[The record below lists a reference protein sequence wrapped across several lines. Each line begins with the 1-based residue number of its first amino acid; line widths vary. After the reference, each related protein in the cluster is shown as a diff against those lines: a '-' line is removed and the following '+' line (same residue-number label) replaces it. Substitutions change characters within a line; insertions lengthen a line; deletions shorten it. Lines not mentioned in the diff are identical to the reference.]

1 MKKKRYKKLVM
12 RKKTALIFGVTG
24 QDGSYLSEF
33 LIKKGYLVHGVKRR
47 SSSFNTG
54 RIDHIYQ
61 DPFSNKRN
69 FFLHYGDVTDAISVS
84 SLIKKIRPNEVYNLA
99 AQSHVAVSFE
109 VPEYTANADAI
120 GALRILEAIKF
131 HGFEKITKFY
141 QAGTSEMFGKV
152 QEIPQSESTPFYPRS
167 PYGVAKVYAH
177 WITINYREAY
187 NIFACNGILFNH
199 ESPRRGETFVT
210 RKIVIALCKIKHD
223 MQDVLYLG
231 NLEAKRDWGHAR
243 DYVVAMWKMLQK
255 KTPDDYVISTGK
267 QYSVKDFINLSLKEL
282 NIKYYWRGKGI
293 HQKCYDEKGNCFIEC
308 DKEYFRPLEVDT
320 LLGDSSK
327 ARKKLNWKPKY
338 NTSDLVKEMVS
349 EELSNLLK

>member
-1 MKKKRYKKLVM
+1 MKKI
-12 RKKTALIFGVTG
+12 ALIFGITG
-24 QDGSYLSEF
+24 QDGSYLAEL

-47 SSSFNTG
+47 SSSLNTS
-54 RIDHIYQ
+54 RVDHIYQ
-61 DPFSNKRN
+61 DPYETKKN

-84 SLIKKIRPNEVYNLA
+84 TLIKKIRPNEIYNLA

-152 QEIPQSESTPFYPRS
+152 QQVPQNEKTPFYPRS

-210 RKIVIALCKIKHD
+210 RKIVIALCRIKSGK
-223 MQDVLYLG
+223 QKKLFLG
-231 NLEAKRDWGHAR
+231 NLEAKRDWGHAK
-243 DYVVAMWKMLQK
+243 DYVEAMWKMLQK
-255 KTPDDYVISTGK
+255 KSPSDFVIATGK
-267 QYSVKDFINLSLKEL
+267 QYSVKQFIDLTLKEL
-282 NIKYYWRGKGI
+282 GMTFTWKGKGI
-293 HQKCYDEKGNCFIEC
+293 KSKCYDLKGNCFIEC
-308 DKEYFRPLEVDT
+308 DKEYYRPLEVDT
-320 LLGDSSK
+320 LLGD
-327 ARKKLNWKPKY
+327 ARKAKKDLNWKPKI
-338 NTSDLVKEMVS
+338 DIKMLVKEMVRF
-349 EELSNLLK
+349 ELKKLT